1 MEHDELDIYD
11 LLAETPSHVT
21 NDKLYFWK
29 KSAVR
34 AAAGIP
40 QEPCKICP
48 GNLLI
53 KQCDR
58 TTHYYRE
65 GHIPWFCHREWIC
78 LDHWTFY
85 GSRAGLKK
93 HIEEDHCKG
102 LFEQTPG
109 VLRVLKHRTQTELLG
124 DLLQRIT
131 KVYPFLTPDELLFK
145 ITGRQATSEES
156 PSEYI
161 RDRPDRVTQIID
173 YICRG
178 NPNLS
183 NLGQISIDIEED
195 TEWYKLEER
204 LFIRCD
210 DQLALWEKMNHLILN
225 SASARSR
232 EATPLRDEHP
242 SPY

>member
-1 MEHDELDIYD
+1 M
-11 LLAETPSHVT
+11 S
-21 NDKLYFWK
+21 
-29 KSAVR
+29 
-34 AAAGIP
+34 
-40 QEPCKICP
+40 
-48 GNLLI
+48 
-53 KQCDR
+53 
-58 TTHYYRE
+58 
-65 GHIPWFCHREWIC
+65 
-78 LDHWTFY
+78 
-85 GSRAGLKK
+85 
-93 HIEEDHCKG
+93 
-102 LFEQTPG
+102 
-109 VLRVLKHRTQTELLG
+109 
-124 DLLQRIT
+124 
-131 KVYPFLTPDELLFK
+131 PFLTPDELLFK

-161 RDRPDRVTQIID
+161 RYRPDRVTQIID

-178 NPNLS
+178 DPNLS

-210 DQLALWEKMNHLILN
+210 NQLALWEKMNHLILN